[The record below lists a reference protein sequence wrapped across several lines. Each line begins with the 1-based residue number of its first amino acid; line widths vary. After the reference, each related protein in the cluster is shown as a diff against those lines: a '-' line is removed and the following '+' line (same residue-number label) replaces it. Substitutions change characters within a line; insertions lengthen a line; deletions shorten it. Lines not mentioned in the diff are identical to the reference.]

1 MKKIT
6 AIILSALFIC
16 TSLLCGCSSEESK
29 PQSSPAEASSTVK
42 EKEALAL
49 EKGTTYTFKTKE
61 IWCENNGNKIYGIA
75 YIPDTNKKCPLVITC
90 HGLGTNHEAG
100 IGYAEHYAK
109 IGVAAYTFDF
119 CGGTKSSD
127 TNRSD
132 GKSTDMS
139 VMTES
144 ADLEAVF
151 NTAQT
156 WNFVDTSR
164 IFFQGGSQGGLV
176 SAITGVRL
184 KDKIAGMILL
194 YPAFGMYDFV
204 HRAYPSYESI
214 SGTMEIVNDMVIG
227 EAFGKDLWNYDV
239 REHLSEFTKP
249 VIIIQGTEDSI
260 VLPSVTEQ
268 AAKLI
273 PNCEMKLI
281 NGAGH
286 GFGGKELDEAANYAM
301 EYLYKNC

>member
-6 AIILSALFIC
+6 AVIIAAVMLISAF
-16 TSLLCGCSSEESK
+16 LCGCSGSKEESSQAQ
-29 PQSSPAEASSTVK
+29 PSAEASS
-42 EKEALAL
+42 EAKTAL
-49 EKGTTYTFKTKE
+49 KLENGKTYKYTSRE
-61 IWCENNGNKIYGIA
+61 IWCENNGKKIYGVA
-75 YIPDTNKKCPLVITC
+75 YIPDTDQKVPLVIAC
-90 HGLGTNHEAG
+90 HGLGTNHESG

-109 IGVAAYTFDF
+109 FGVATYTFDF

-127 TNRSD
+127 TNKSD

-144 ADLEAVF
+144 ADLEAIF

-156 WNFVDTSR
+156 WDFVDTNR

-249 VIIIQGTEDSI
+249 VIIIQGSEDSI
-260 VLPSVTEQ
+260 VRPEMTEQ

-273 PNCEMKLI
+273 PNCEYKI
-281 NGAGH
+281 VDGAGH
-286 GFGGKELDEAANYAM
+286 GFGGAELDEAAGYAM

>member
-1 MKKIT
+1 MKKTT

-29 PQSSPAEASSTVK
+29 PQSGPAEASSTVK

-127 TNRSD
+127 TNKSD

-156 WNFVDTSR
+156 WDFVDTSR

-194 YPAFGMYDFV
+194 YPP
-204 HRAYPSYESI
+204 HSI
-214 SGTMEIVNDMVIG
+214 SV
-227 EAFGKDLWNYDV
+227 
-239 REHLSEFTKP
+239 
-249 VIIIQGTEDSI
+249 
-260 VLPSVTEQ
+260 
-268 AAKLI
+268 
-273 PNCEMKLI
+273 
-281 NGAGH
+281 
-286 GFGGKELDEAANYAM
+286 
-301 EYLYKNC
+301 

>member
-1 MKKIT
+1 MKKTT

-29 PQSSPAEASSTVK
+29 PQSGPAEASSTVK
-42 EKEALAL
+42 EKEAFAL

-109 IGVAAYTFDF
+109 IGVATYTFDF

-127 TNRSD
+127 TNKSD

-156 WNFVDTSR
+156 WDFVDTSR

-214 SGTMEIVNDMVIG
+214 SGTMEIVRDMVIG
-227 EAFGKDLWNYDV
+227 EAFGKGGRNFV
-239 REHLSEFTKP
+239 
-249 VIIIQGTEDSI
+249 
-260 VLPSVTEQ
+260 
-268 AAKLI
+268 
-273 PNCEMKLI
+273 
-281 NGAGH
+281 
-286 GFGGKELDEAANYAM
+286 FG
-301 EYLYKNC
+301 

>member
-1 MKKIT
+1 
-6 AIILSALFIC
+6 
-16 TSLLCGCSSEESK
+16 
-29 PQSSPAEASSTVK
+29 
-42 EKEALAL
+42 
-49 EKGTTYTFKTKE
+49 
-61 IWCENNGNKIYGIA
+61 
-75 YIPDTNKKCPLVITC
+75 
-90 HGLGTNHEAG
+90 
-100 IGYAEHYAK
+100 
-109 IGVAAYTFDF
+109 
-119 CGGTKSSD
+119 
-127 TNRSD
+127 
-132 GKSTDMS
+132 
-139 VMTES
+139 
-144 ADLEAVF
+144 
-151 NTAQT
+151 
-156 WNFVDTSR
+156 
-164 IFFQGGSQGGLV
+164 
-176 SAITGVRL
+176 
-184 KDKIAGMILL
+184 MILL

-249 VIIIQGTEDSI
+249 VIIIQGTEDNI

-286 GFGGKELDEAANYAM
+286 GFGGAELDEAAEYAI

>member
-29 PQSSPAEASSTVK
+29 PQSSSAEASSTVK

-100 IGYAEHYAK
+100 IGY
-109 IGVAAYTFDF
+109 
-119 CGGTKSSD
+119 GGTKSSD
-127 TNRSD
+127 TNKSD

-144 ADLEAVF
+144 SDLEAVF

-156 WNFVDTSR
+156 WDFVDTSR

-214 SGTMEIVNDMVIG
+214 SGTMEIVSDMVIG

-286 GFGGKELDEAANYAM
+286 GFGGAELDEAADYAM

>member
-1 MKKIT
+1 MKKTT

-29 PQSSPAEASSTVK
+29 PQSGPAEASSTVK
-42 EKEALAL
+42 EKEAFAL
-49 EKGTTYTFKTKE
+49 EKGTTYTFKPKE

-109 IGVAAYTFDF
+109 IGVATYTFDF

-127 TNRSD
+127 TNKSD

-156 WNFVDTSR
+156 WDFVDTSR

-194 YPAFGMYDFV
+194 YPAFGMYDFLE
-204 HRAYPSYESI
+204 Y
-214 SGTMEIVNDMVIG
+214 GG
-227 EAFGKDLWNYDV
+227 LDLKTI
-239 REHLSEFTKP
+239 R
-249 VIIIQGTEDSI
+249 
-260 VLPSVTEQ
+260 
-268 AAKLI
+268 
-273 PNCEMKLI
+273 
-281 NGAGH
+281 
-286 GFGGKELDEAANYAM
+286 LDELLNCVCDVFMDLIFNDEPNYIKSVRINNKIVFTTKSFEPYSNDSAV
-301 EYLYKNC
+301 EDFFTEFKTKNQLLASEATYIFDAKQ

>member
-1 MKKIT
+1 MKKMC
-6 AIILSALFIC
+6 IILLALMLLGLSVSSAEQMSFPEERQQ
-16 TSLLCGCSSEESK
+16 TGSE
-29 PQSSPAEASSTVK
+29 VK
-42 EKEALAL
+42 ALADL
-49 EKGTTYTFKTKE
+49 PKTTYTQRE
-61 IWCENNGNKIYGIA
+61 IWLENEGQRIYGIA

-127 TNRSD
+127 TNKSD

-156 WNFVDTSR
+156 WDFVDTSR

-249 VIIIQGTEDSI
+249 VIIIQGTEDNI

-286 GFGGKELDEAANYAM
+286 GFGGAELDEAANYAM